1 MPRNTLKYTPEYDF
15 ELIAI
20 ACSSNIYQLVWA
32 MNNLLQL
39 DFTAD
44 DNLTIYHPKLSA
56 PQLFEVFSSITTDEL
71 IVIRLI
77 ANKSN
82 NGFLVEELKNIDFFI
97 HVSGEGSSD
106 FMKLLVP
113 KFKQSSIIQGVYS
126 IDLDSLASK
135 QKLIF

>member
-1 MPRNTLKYTPEYDF
+1 MPRNTLKFTPEYNF
-15 ELIAI
+15 ELAAI
-20 ACSSNIYQLVWA
+20 VCNSNIYQLVWA

-44 DNLTIYHPKLSA
+44 DNITIWHPKLSVS
-56 PQLFEVFSSITTDEL
+56 QQFEVFSSISADEL

-82 NGFLVEELKNIDFFI
+82 NGFLVEELKNIDFFV
-97 HVSGEGSSD
+97 HVSGEAYD
-106 FMKLLVP
+106 DYMKLLLP